1 MDIEFLDDASSVAS
15 GFSTIIPFNSSSDTA
30 PSIRVEKI
38 ESSSDIANLKDFSDT
53 LNDFEMVNSSS
64 AAAVGAD
71 QLLKPR
77 PVSSLSILSSG
88 DSQMPPLATEMC
100 DNYIEQSY
108 VQTKILCI
116 EQIKRPSREHSQL
129 FQFVYES
136 HLTTRLKLFL
146 IKELIFE
153 ASRFKRHELVKHLT
167 KFAILIQQ
175 YALASGI
182 TAPSVL
188 KEPISNEAKE

>member
-1 MDIEFLDDASSVAS
+1 MMQ
-15 GFSTIIPFNSSSDTA
+15 
-30 PSIRVEKI
+30 
-38 ESSSDIANLKDFSDT
+38 ANLGG
-53 LNDFEMVNSSS
+53 NSASLLDQTGS
-64 AAAVGAD
+64 

-77 PVSSLSILSSG
+77 PLSSLSILSSG
-88 DSQMPPLATEMC
+88 DSQMPLSTELC

-108 VQTKILCI
+108 IQTKILCI

-129 FQFVYES
+129 FQYVHES

-153 ASRFKRHELVKHLT
+153 ASRFKRHELIKHLT

-175 YALASGI
+175 YALASGM

-188 KEPISNEAKE
+188 KEPISNDASSSSNSKE